1 MDASEADAVDTRD
14 MVVVHTAFR
23 REFGL
28 APALVRGVA
37 TGDRRRAGVVA
48 QHLDM
53 LTAML
58 HHPHAGEDRLLW
70 PKLHERVAADVA
82 PVVALMEEQH
92 GRIHAANDRVMADVA
107 RWRTEASE
115 DDREALA
122 TSLEEVD
129 AALTEHLAAEE
140 EPFMA
145 PRAFAR
151 YARRVHGTTT
161 P

>member
-53 LTAML
+53 LTAMRFL
-58 HHPHAGEDRLLW
+58 PSSDTGILPVAGSVI
-70 PKLHERVAADVA
+70 HEER
-82 PVVALMEEQH
+82 
-92 GRIHAANDRVMADVA
+92 
-107 RWRTEASE
+107 ASP
-115 DDREALA
+115 
-122 TSLEEVD
+122 
-129 AALTEHLAAEE
+129 LTLPAKQKSC
-140 EPFMA
+140 PSK
-145 PRAFAR
+145 
-151 YARRVHGTTT
+151 
-161 P
+161 